1 MTDALVVSVPR
12 NPADTLSGFEEWE
25 HFMEERYPTPLEGQI
40 VPPPMQR
47 TMQRR
52 DGYRD
57 YRAAARPGVKECF
70 LLNHLHRPLELAKAK
85 QKDFG
90 RLNRKEMS
98 VARPVNDH
106 GLGDGGAWRFR
117 QPNLSGRLLDGE

>member
-1 MTDALVVSVPR
+1 
-12 NPADTLSGFEEWE
+12 
-25 HFMEERYPTPLEGQI
+25 
-40 VPPPMQR
+40 
-47 TMQRR
+47 
-52 DGYRD
+52 
-57 YRAAARPGVKECF
+57 VKECF
-70 LLNHLHRPLELAKAK
+70 RLNHLHLPLGLAKAK